1 MGFDEAKAKKA
12 LEITDGDT
20 EMASEI
26 LLQNVPD
33 LNDPL
38 MPGMLWDQVEPKE
51 EVKVEEEKKSD
62 EPPKEVP
69 IFNQEKLL

>member
-12 LEITDGDT
+12 LEISDGNP
-20 EMASEI
+20 EVASEL

-38 MPGMLWDQVEPKE
+38 MPGMIWDQVNPKE
-51 EVKVEEEKKSD
+51 
-62 EPPKEVP
+62 
-69 IFNQEKLL
+69 